1 MLRIGEFSQFSR
13 ITVRMLRHYDQ
24 EGVLK
29 PAEQDPQ
36 TGYRLYA
43 VQQLEQ
49 ARRITALRDVGFGV
63 RDIKRLLAANS
74 DELSEELRMRRHA
87 ADEEVARAQA
97 QRDAV
102 DKMLRMVERGGETL
116 DHAFEVRLVTVP
128 AYDVVSLRMALPS
141 YHDESLAWK
150 RLGEL
155 MQQHGITPSDPY
167 TEFCVFPECDA
178 VDGVEVEVVVATDAQ
193 RDEGTTRDA
202 GGLRLY
208 RSDPLPQAASMLV
221 CGPYE
226 LIADASI
233 ALAGWLDAH
242 PTLRSAG
249 DMREIAHRGPWNAN
263 DASDYLTEL
272 IIPVEPRT

>member
-36 TGYRLYA
+36 TGYRLYT

-63 RDIKRLLAANS
+63 CEIKRLVAADA
-74 DELSEELRMRRHA
+74 DELAEALRMRRREV
-87 ADEEVARAQA
+87 DEEVARAQE
-97 QRDAV
+97 QRDAIDQMV
-102 DKMLRMVERGGETL
+102 RMAESGGEVA
-116 DHAFEVRLVTVP
+116 DHAFEVRLVAIP

-141 YHDESLAWK
+141 YDDERLAWE

-155 MQQHGITPSDPY
+155 MREHSIEPSDPY
-167 TEFCVFPECDA
+167 VEYCVFPECDVA
-178 VDGVEVEVVVATDAQ
+178 DGVEVEVVVATKAC
-193 RDEGTTRDA
+193 RDESAVHDV

-208 RSDPLPQAASMLV
+208 RSDALSQAVSMLV

-249 DMREIAHRGPWNAN
+249 DMREIAHRGPWNTE

-272 IIPVEPRT
+272 IIPVEPRA